1 MEKCEHYPNNM
12 ARNIGII
19 AYGDKDD
26 RARLAAIV
34 SVTDARS
41 GSEWIITQVREKYV
55 ELFGDMPPQELAK

>member
-1 MEKCEHYPNNM
+1 M

>member
-1 MEKCEHYPNNM
+1 M

-34 SVTDARS
+34 SETDARS
-41 GSEWIITQVREKYV
+41 GSEWIITQVRAKYT
-55 ELFGDMPPQELAK
+55 ELFGEMPPQDFLP